1 MVATTKKVRGITL
14 MKNNLN
20 KHNAKDLL
28 KGKGL
33 IYTGIFILLTI
44 ITLVIIIV
52 FLSLVYISFRNS

>member
-1 MVATTKKVRGITL
+1 

>member
-1 MVATTKKVRGITL
+1 

-20 KHNAKDLL
+20 KHNEKDLL